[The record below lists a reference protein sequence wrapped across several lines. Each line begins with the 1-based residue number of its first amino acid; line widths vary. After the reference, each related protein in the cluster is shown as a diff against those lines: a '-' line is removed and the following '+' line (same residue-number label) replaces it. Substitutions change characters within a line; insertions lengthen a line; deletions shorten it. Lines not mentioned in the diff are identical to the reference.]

1 MQRRSELGRGHLSG
15 LLWLVVFAAVL
26 YAAWNVA
33 PAYYEHY
40 NLEDR
45 MNELARM
52 GYDIRDEETMRQR
65 LFAAA
70 QEYHLDAYISPR
82 DFVIVKTPGRQKI
95 SVAYERELRI
105 LPGWVR
111 TFHFEAD
118 ADQPMF

>member
-1 MQRRSELGRGHLSG
+1 MQHRSELGRGHLSG
-15 LLWLVVFAAVL
+15 LLWLAVVVAVL

-33 PAYYEHY
+33 PPYYANY
-40 NLEDR
+40 NLADR

-52 GYDIRDEETMRQR
+52 GYDVRDEEVMRQR

-70 QEYHLDAYISPR
+70 QENGLDGYISPR
-82 DFVIVKTPGRQKI
+82 DFVIIRTPGRQKI
-95 SVAYERELRI
+95 SVAYDRDIRI

-111 TFHFEAD
+111 TFHFTAD